1 MKDRSENKWLY
12 KFQSF
17 ANEVLVNNAMAQ
29 LLTLLFLLTGPQ
41 SGLLS
46 EL

>member
-1 MKDRSENKWLY
+1 MKNRLENKQLY
-12 KFQSF
+12 KSF
-17 ANEVLVNNAMAQ
+17 TNEVLVNNVMAQ
-29 LLTLLFLLTGPQ
+29 LLTLCFLLTGPQ